1 MGKASMISKLERIKN
16 DFVEVILK
24 EKGFINKEDI
34 ILLSRYTQ
42 FIAWKL
48 DEIKEKI

>member
-1 MGKASMISKLERIKN
+1 MIKLLEKIKN
-16 DFVEVILK
+16 DFVEIILK

-42 FIAWKL
+42 FIAYNI
-48 DEIKEKI
+48 EKESCKTHED